1 MDCHN
6 LGHPNLEVLF
16 LINLFSL
23 LHKSCLNAQ
32 MKFRNLRYVQ
42 NLHTYVIKLRVIT
55 PTKISIDYK
64 GKFCAVYSL
73 IILYLINMVLL
84 NRFNYL
90 GVTNLRNSKT
100 ELTRVESYQ
109 IKVVVS
115 THLSSAATAL
125 P

>member
-1 MDCHN
+1 M
-6 LGHPNLEVLF
+6 
-16 LINLFSL
+16 
-23 LHKSCLNAQ
+23 
-32 MKFRNLRYVQ
+32 
-42 NLHTYVIKLRVIT
+42 RVIT

-64 GKFCAVYSL
+64 GKFCGVYSL